1 MGQTILETKNLTIR
15 FGGVVAV
22 DNVSISIQEGQIFGL
37 IGPNGAGKTT
47 MFNLLT
53 GIYKPTQGQIFFR
66 GKDITNLQTHEIT
79 PLGISRTFQNI
90 RLLKGHTVFEN
101 ILLAT
106 HHHLNYSFLSAFFK
120 TPAYRRK
127 EQEAR
132 QFVDDLI
139 EKYGLKDYRDD
150 IASDLP
156 QGLQRK
162 IEIVR
167 ALATKADLIYL
178 DEPAAGL
185 NPVETDELMDLIR
198 RLRSE
203 GKTIFLIEHDMKLV
217 KGICDEIAVLNFGQ
231 LVDQGSYEKVTS
243 NPKVIQAYLGR
254 RHEHAQGE

>member
-1 MGQTILETKNLTIR
+1 MSQALLQTKNLSIR

-22 DNVSISIQEGQIFGL
+22 DNVSISIQPGQIFGM

-53 GIYKPTQGQIFFR
+53 GIYKPTDGQIFFK
-66 GKDITNLQTHEIT
+66 GKDITSLSTHEIA
-79 PLGISRTFQNI
+79 PLGVSRTFQNI

-106 HHHLNYSFLSAFFK
+106 HHYLEYSFWSAFFK
-120 TPAYRRK
+120 TAAYRK
-127 EQEAR
+127 SEQEASA
-132 QFVDDLI
+132 FVDQLM
-139 EKYGLKDYRDD
+139 EQYHLAEYRDS

-167 ALATKADLIYL
+167 ALATKAELIFL

-198 RLRSE
+198 RLRRE

-217 KGICDEIAVLNFGQ
+217 KGICDEIAVLQFGQ
-231 LVDQGSYEKVTS
+231 LLDQGSYEKVTS

-254 RHEHAQGE
+254 RYEDAQSE

>member
-1 MGQTILETKNLTIR
+1 MGQTILQTNNLSIR

-22 DNVSISIQEGQIFGL
+22 DKVSITIKSGQIFGL

-53 GIYKPTQGQIFFR
+53 GIYKPTEGSITFK
-66 GKDITNLQTHEIT
+66 GNDITSLSTHEIT
-79 PLGISRTFQNI
+79 PLGMSRTFQNI

-101 ILLAT
+101 ILIAT
-106 HHHLNYSFLSAFFK
+106 HHHLKYGFLSALFK
-120 TPAYRRK
+120 TGAYRKREK
-127 EQEAR
+127 AAR
-132 QFVDDLI
+132 DFVDNLIQQYDLAA
-139 EKYGLKDYRDD
+139 YRDE

-167 ALATKADLIYL
+167 ALATKAELIFL

-198 RLRSE
+198 RLRNE

-217 KGICDEIAVLNFGQ
+217 KGICDDIAVLQFGQ
-231 LVDQGSYEKVTS
+231 LLDQGSYEKVTS

-254 RHEHAQGE
+254 RHENAQSE